1 MYCRYKYMSQRYK
14 LYVANTNFYILEIY
28 KWPSKFG
35 APGCAPAGAFF
46 PAKIHL
52 LYFINR
58 ESSFLCLE
66 YIKRGLSKPCAPG
79 CAPAGAFFPAK
90 IHLLY
95 FINREPLFLGH
106 EF

>member
-1 MYCRYKYMSQRYK
+1 MPQRYK
-14 LYVANTNFYILEIY
+14 LYVANTNFYIVEIY

-58 ESSFLCLE
+58 ESSVLCLE
-66 YIKRGLSKPCAPG
+66 YINRGLSKPCAPG
-79 CAPAGAFFPAK
+79 CAPAGAFFLSK
-90 IHLLY
+90 IYLLY

-106 EF
+106 AV